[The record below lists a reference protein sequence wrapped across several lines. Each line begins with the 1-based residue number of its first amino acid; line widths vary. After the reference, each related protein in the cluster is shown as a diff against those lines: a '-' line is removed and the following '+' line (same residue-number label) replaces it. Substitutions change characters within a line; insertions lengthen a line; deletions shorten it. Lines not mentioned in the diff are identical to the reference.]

1 MKSKSGERTLLAS
14 VLMSSP
20 GTDSCGDGTFFWPL
34 VYAVCRLYTA
44 YGGTRGNNCVVG

>member
-20 GTDSCGDGTFFWPL
+20 GPI
-34 VYAVCRLYTA
+34 
-44 YGGTRGNNCVVG
+44 VVGTALFLAARLRSLQTLYGVRRN